1 MKILLLTAAL
11 LMGAA
16 PAPPH
21 EAGGVAV
28 AISDGVSQVAEGDTL
43 DYRVTL
49 RNTHADTPATVR
61 LELSLP
67 VGVSGARVHDG
78 GERVESWL
86 AVWTPTVPAN
96 GTVTVS
102 ASFVAGKPHP
112 AVKGYA
118 AQACL
123 VHENV
128 RQACATDINQLPGRP
143 DIHTMSPATA
153 EDPGVGW
160 LTWLMAVL
168 VAAVLAIGGT
178 WLLFRARAGRCSEHG
193 RGFDRF
199 RLG

>member
-1 MKILLLTAAL
+1 MKVLLLTAAL

-16 PAPPH
+16 PAIATAAPEPPH
-21 EAGGVAV
+21 EAEGVAV

-49 RNTHADTPATVR
+49 HNTHADAPATVR

-67 VGVSGARVHDG
+67 VGVSGGQVHDG

-86 AVWTPTVPAN
+86 AVWTPTVPAK
-96 GTVTVS
+96 GEVTVS
-102 ASFVAGKPHP
+102 ASFVAGKPRP
-112 AVKGYA
+112 AAKGYA

-128 RQACATDINQLPGRP
+128 RQACATDINQLPGKP
-143 DIHTMSPATA
+143 DIHATGPATA
-153 EDPGVGW
+153 EEPGAGW
-160 LTWLMAVL
+160 LTWLVAIL

-178 WLLFRARAGRCSEHG
+178 WLLFRGRRA
-193 RGFDRF
+193 
-199 RLG
+199 